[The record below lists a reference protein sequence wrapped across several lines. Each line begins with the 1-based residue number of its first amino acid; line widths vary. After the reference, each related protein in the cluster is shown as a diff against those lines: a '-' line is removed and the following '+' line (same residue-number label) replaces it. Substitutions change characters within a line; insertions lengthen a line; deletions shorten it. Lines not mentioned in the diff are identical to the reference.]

1 MGKVVY
7 LMNVSLDGFV
17 ETPDHS
23 LDWATVDDELHTWFN
38 GRMRETD
45 VSVYGRR
52 LWEVMAAYWPTGEAN
67 PDSTGPMREFARF
80 WNVTPKVV
88 FSRELDSVEH
98 GARLVRGDVGDELA
112 KLQHEFDGEIEVG
125 GPTLAAQF
133 IERGLVDEYQL
144 VVHPVV
150 LGAGTPFFPPG
161 VSRFDLRLT
170 ETRAFSS
177 GAIYLRYEAV
187 R

>member
-7 LMNVSLDGFV
+7 LMNVSLDGYV

-23 LDWATVDDELHTWFN
+23 VDWGKVDEELHTWFA
-38 GRMRETD
+38 RRQRAVA

-67 PDSTGPMREFARF
+67 PASTEPMREFARS
-80 WNVTPKVV
+80 WNATPKVV
-88 FSRELDSVEH
+88 FSHELQTVEH
-98 GARLVRGDVGDELA
+98 GARLARGDVGEELA
-112 KLQHEFDGEIEVG
+112 KLQREFDGEIEVG
-125 GPTLAAQF
+125 GPALAAQF
-133 IERGLVDEYQL
+133 IERGLVDEYQM

-170 ETRAFSS
+170 DSRVFAT
-177 GAIYLRYEAV
+177 GAVYLGYEVV